1 MPGSDIARLQL
12 LEAAIET
19 TGSVVLALRPD
30 HTIFFWN
37 REAELLYGLTRDE
50 AYGKD
55 YVATFIAPEQR
66 DAIAADIRKVLAGEP
81 TWNFEDD
88 SLLADG
94 RRVTLVWNVR
104 RVVGDDGVPFGIVA
118 AGFDVTARKEAE
130 LKFRLVWDQSTEG
143 LLIGGG
149 PGIVDCNP
157 AALQMLGLTDR
168 SQLIGR
174 HPMEFSPELQP
185 DGVPSR
191 TKARAM
197 DSLTAKRGELRFDWM
212 HERLDGT
219 PVPTS
224 VHVRRAVLNGRMVT
238 VIAWIDRTE
247 QHAMEQREAALNAR
261 MLRGQKLDAL
271 GHLAGGIAHD
281 FNNLLSAIRGSLE
294 LAQLDVPASSP
305 ASAELAVALDTT
317 VHAASLV
324 RQLLTFGRHGE
335 TTRTTIDLRDHVL
348 QSERL
353 LRRLLRADTTLTL
366 ELAPNAL
373 YVSGDKSQLEQV
385 LVNLV
390 VNARDAVSEGGT
402 IVIRLSRGGGDN
414 APFARLEVSDNGPG
428 MPAEVL
434 DRVFD
439 PFFTTKPVG
448 AGTGLGLSVVYGV
461 VSAHDGLV
469 HIDSTIGQGTTV
481 RVDLPLCAEPAPL
494 VERAQEVDA
503 SAAAEQQRTTHG
515 ELVLLVEDEAAVRR
529 TVQRLLEHA
538 GYTVIAATHGAEAL
552 TMWHARSA
560 DVRVV
565 LSDVRMP
572 VMSGPEF
579 VRQLRVAGSR
589 LPVVL
594 MSGFADAELTRS
606 LPPGVRE
613 LLQKP
618 FATAEL
624 FRAVREALAARSE

>member
-12 LEAAIET
+12 LEAAVET
-19 TGSVVLALRPD
+19 TGSVVLGLRPD

-37 REAELLYGLTRDE
+37 REAELLYGLPRDQ

-88 SLLADG
+88 SVLADG

-104 RVVGDDGVPFGIVA
+104 RVDGADGAPFGIVA
-118 AGFDVTARKEAE
+118 SGFDITARKEAE

-168 SQLIGR
+168 AQLIGR

-197 DSLTAKRGELRFDWM
+197 DTLTAKRGELRFEWM
-212 HERLDGT
+212 HQRLDGT

-224 VHVRRAVLNGRMVT
+224 VHVRRATLNGRMVT
-238 VIAWIDRTE
+238 VVAWLDRTE
-247 QHAMEQREAALNAR
+247 QHAIEQREAALNAR
-261 MLRGQKLDAL
+261 MLRAQKLDAL

-294 LAQLDVPASSP
+294 LAQIDVPASSP

-335 TTRTTIDLRDHVL
+335 TSHTIFDLREHVL

-353 LRRLLRADTTLTL
+353 LRRLLRPEMTLTL
-366 ELAPNAL
+366 ELVPNAL

-390 VNARDAVSEGGT
+390 VNARDAIRDGGS
-402 IVIRLSRGGGDN
+402 IVVRLTRGGGDST
-414 APFARLEVSDNGPG
+414 PYARLEVIDNGPG

-469 HIDSTIGQGTTV
+469 HIESSLGQGTTV
-481 RVDLPLCAEPAPL
+481 RVDLPLCLKPAPEVATAEATAEPDEGVAH
-494 VERAQEVDA
+494 
-503 SAAAEQQRTTHG
+503 TKTHG

-538 GYTVIAATHGAEAL
+538 GYQVISATHGAEAL
-552 TMWHARSA
+552 TMWHARA
-560 DVRVV
+560 DDVRVV

-606 LPPGVRE
+606 LPVGVRE

-624 FRAVREALAARSE
+624 FRAIREALAARTD